1 MTTQPPTF
9 TPLHVHGVPDRQWRI
24 VPGPGRETVQCRDLP
39 EGRWRDQDVAVVR
52 AEIVHHT
59 EIGQWLARM
68 LSKAAAASDAAGRLP
83 R

>member
-1 MTTQPPTF
+1 MTSQPTF

-39 EGRWRDQDVAVVR
+39 ETIWRDQDVAVVR
-52 AEIVHHT
+52 AEIAHHT

-68 LSKAAAASDAAGRLP
+68 LSKPAAACDGGGRKS